1 MELEQHELNY
11 IFLFAKIVSGNRN
24 QLVIQK
30 KRKLW
35 VKTLVQQ
42 IVIIKK
48 AKT

>member
-30 KRKLW
+30 KKE
-35 VKTLVQQ
+35 VVGKNTCP
-42 IVIIKK
+42 
-48 AKT
+48 TNSNY